1 MVTTRNMEE
10 QSTRDLIR
18 ELHAQI
24 EAQAQI
30 IQAQAHT
37 QQEMRRKHEGEMR
50 ALRAERGPPERS
62 ASNRENANEASHNR
76 VSPNGRTKREPTP
89 LQVARPTSLLPF
101 TITIMQTPMPERTP
115 PVLDKYDGSADP
127 DNHLR
132 TFSNSMAFYT
142 DSDPIMCRAFSLSL
156 KEEALEW
163 YHTLPPNSV
172 DCFATVED
180 LFKRQYASNRKQ
192 EVTPVDLINT
202 KQEKGETLKAFMKRY
217 TETTRRVRE
226 VDQSFIINNL
236 PSCMRP
242 GYFAEKLY
250 ARPPKTME
258 ELQDRAAEFI
268 RMEEMRL
275 SQKKRQQEGD
285 TGGSGKDGK
294 RPFGNND
301 KNREFPRPFKFHH
314 YTTLNAPRAKVL
326 EEAFRAELITP
337 LRKSSPRNADERRSC
352 RYHQNHG
359 HNTEDCITLKNEIES
374 LIRAGYLR
382 RYIKEARHD
391 PPKEGYSRRNPDR
404 SSRKD
409 ERRHG
414 YSRSPSRSREPSLRG
429 VIN

>member
-1 MVTTRNMEE
+1 MVTTRNMDE

-18 ELHAQI
+18 ELQAQI

-30 IQAQAHT
+30 IQAQAHA
-37 QQEMRRKHEGEMR
+37 QQEMRRKHEGEIR
-50 ALRAERGPPERS
+50 ALRAEQEPPERS
-62 ASNRENANEASHNR
+62 ASNRENANEDLTI
-76 VSPNGRTKREPTP
+76 PNGWARGEPAL
-89 LQVARPTSLLPF
+89 LQTARPTSLLPF
-101 TITIMQTPMPERTP
+101 TSTIMQTPMPERTP
-115 PVLDKYDGSADP
+115 PVLDKYDGSTDP

-172 DCFATVED
+172 DCFVTVED
-180 LFKRQYASNRKQ
+180 LFRRQYASNRKQ
-192 EVTPVDLINT
+192 EITPVDLINT

-217 TETTRRVRE
+217 TKTARRVRE

-268 RMEEMRL
+268 QMEEMRL

-285 TGGSGKDGK
+285 AGGSGKDSK
-294 RPFGNND
+294 RPFGNNN
-301 KNREFPRPFKFHH
+301 KNRESPRPFKFHH

-326 EEAFRAELITP
+326 EEACRAELITP
-337 LRKSSPRNADERRSC
+337 LRKTSPRNADERRSC
-352 RYHQNHG
+352 HYHQNHG

-374 LIRAGYLR
+374 LIRAGHLR
-382 RYIKEARHD
+382 RYIKEARYD
-391 PPKEGYSRRNPDR
+391 PPEEGYARRNPDL

-409 ERRHG
+409 ERRHD
-414 YSRSPSRSREPSLRG
+414 YNRSPSRRRERSVRG
-429 VIN
+429 VID

>member
-1 MVTTRNMEE
+1 
-10 QSTRDLIR
+10 
-18 ELHAQI
+18 
-24 EAQAQI
+24 
-30 IQAQAHT
+30 
-37 QQEMRRKHEGEMR
+37 MRRKHEREMR
-50 ALRAERGPPERS
+50 ALRAEREPPERT
-62 ASNRENANEASHNR
+62 ASNRENANEASHNH
-76 VSPNGRTKREPTP
+76 VSPNGQAKGEPTP

-101 TITIMQTPMPERTP
+101 TVTIMQTLMPEKTP
-115 PVLDKYDGSADP
+115 PILDKYDGSADP

-132 TFSNSMAFYT
+132 TFCNSMAFYT
-142 DSDPIMCRAFSLSL
+142 DSDLIMCRAFSLSL

-180 LFKRQYASNRKQ
+180 LFRRQYASNRKQ
-192 EVTPVDLINT
+192 EITPVDLINT

-217 TETTRRVRE
+217 TETARRVRE

-258 ELQDRAAEFI
+258 ELQDRTTEFI

-275 SQKKRQQEGD
+275 TQKKRQQEREA
-285 TGGSGKDGK
+285 GGSGKDGK

-301 KNREFPRPFKFHH
+301 KNKEFPRPFKFHH
-314 YTTLNAPRAKVL
+314 YTTLNTPRAKVL
-326 EEAFRAELITP
+326 EEACRAELITP
-337 LRKSSPRNADERRSC
+337 LRKPSPRNADKRRNC

-359 HNTEDCITLKNEIES
+359 HDTEDCITVKNEIES
-374 LIRAGYLR
+374 LIRAGHLQ
-382 RYIKEARHD
+382 RYVKEARYD
-391 PPKEGYSRRNPDR
+391 PPEKGYARRNPDL

-414 YSRSPSRSREPSLRG
+414 YSRSPSRSRERSVRG

>member
-37 QQEMRRKHEGEMR
+37 QQEMRRKHDGEMR
-50 ALRAERGPPERS
+50 ALRAEREPPERT
-62 ASNRENANEASHNR
+62 ASNRENANEASHNH
-76 VSPNGRTKREPTP
+76 VSPKGQAKGEPTP

-101 TITIMQTPMPERTP
+101 TVTIMQTPMPERTP

-132 TFSNSMAFYT
+132 TFCNSMAFYT

-180 LFKRQYASNRKQ
+180 LFRRQYASNRKQ
-192 EVTPVDLINT
+192 EITPVDLINT

-217 TETTRRVRE
+217 TETARRVRE

-258 ELQDRAAEFI
+258 ELQDRTTEFI

-275 SQKKRQQEGD
+275 TQKKRHQEREA
-285 TGGSGKDGK
+285 GGSGKDGK

-326 EEAFRAELITP
+326 EEACRAELITP
-337 LRKSSPRNADERRSC
+337 LRKPSPRNADERRSC
-352 RYHQNHG
+352 SYHQNHG
-359 HNTEDCITLKNEIES
+359 HNTEDCITVKNEIES
-374 LIRAGYLR
+374 LIRAGHLR
-382 RYIKEARHD
+382 RYIKEARYD
-391 PPKEGYSRRNPDR
+391 PPEEGYARRNPDL

-414 YSRSPSRSREPSLRG
+414 YSRSPSRSRERSVRG